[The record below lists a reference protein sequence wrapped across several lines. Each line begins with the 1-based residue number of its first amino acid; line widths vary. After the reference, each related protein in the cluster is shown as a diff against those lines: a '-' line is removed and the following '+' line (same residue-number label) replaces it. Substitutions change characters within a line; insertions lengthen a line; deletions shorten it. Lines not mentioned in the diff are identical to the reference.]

1 MGQLKDANE
10 KLATLQKRHDR
21 TVQVFWNAEDR
32 VEELEA
38 QEESELKLLEK
49 INKLQRQVATL
60 RRQITRMRSR
70 YHYHSFLF

>member
-1 MGQLKDANE
+1 MGQLKNANE

-21 TVQVFWNAEDR
+21 TVQVLWNAEDR

-60 RRQITRMRSR
+60 RRQIIRLRSR